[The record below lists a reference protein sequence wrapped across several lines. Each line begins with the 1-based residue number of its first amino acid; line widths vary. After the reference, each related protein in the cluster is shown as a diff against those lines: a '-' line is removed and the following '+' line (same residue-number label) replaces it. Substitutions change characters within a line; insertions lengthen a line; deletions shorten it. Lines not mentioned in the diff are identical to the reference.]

1 MNVQKITLLDHPDGV
16 FLPFP
21 EDFIALHNLKAGDL
35 LDVAKTEYGIT
46 LTPRR
51 ANRDKEAIE

>member
-1 MNVQKITLLDHPDGV
+1 MNTQKVTLLDHPDGV
-16 FLPFP
+16 FLPLP

-51 ANRDKEAIE
+51 VPHDGQSVG